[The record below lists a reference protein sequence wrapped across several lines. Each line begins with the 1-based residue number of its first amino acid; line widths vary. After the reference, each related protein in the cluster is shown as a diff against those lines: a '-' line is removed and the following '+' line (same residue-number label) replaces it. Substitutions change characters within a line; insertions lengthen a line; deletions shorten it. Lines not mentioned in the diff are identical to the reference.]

1 MDCADARQGR
11 TSGDKPT
18 RKMAG
23 VHFNKIFFAAI
34 LCFAGLFSPS
44 CQKNKTFLVE
54 EGQRE
59 INGTQLYTKVMG
71 EGEQIV
77 ILHGGPGM
85 DHTYFLPQMAELAE
99 THKLIFF
106 DQRVSGRSSLDVDSS
121 AITMRHFIDDIEEI
135 RKTFNLGK
143 MNLMGHSWGGLLA
156 MFYGITY
163 PENLKSLMI
172 LNSTP
177 ASSELMAKTMR
188 RFTREDSLQRVEILN
203 SNAFKN
209 RESIAYEKLFRIHF
223 RAAFYDRSLA
233 DSLTLTF
240 QPDFAETSVKLQNLF
255 KDIASYDIYHDL
267 SKINC
272 PTLVVHGDHDNN
284 PLAGSKKIHENIPNS
299 KFVLLKNC
307 GHFPFVETPDAFF
320 KTIRDFLRQE
330 NPDKPEMSSIK

>member
-1 MDCADARQGR
+1 MSQ
-11 TSGDKPT
+11 
-18 RKMAG
+18 
-23 VHFNKIFFAAI
+23 VYFNKPIVKAVWCFIALSI
-34 LCFAGLFSPS
+34 LTS
-44 CQKNKTFLVE
+44 CEKSQELTIE
-54 EGQRE
+54 EGLRE

-71 EGEQIV
+71 EGEPIV

-106 DQRVSGRSSLDVDSS
+106 DQRVSGRSALDVDSA

-177 ASSELMAKTMR
+177 ASSELMAKTLPR
-188 RFTREDSLQRVEILN
+188 LTPEDSLQRLEILN
-203 SNAFKN
+203 SDAFKN
-209 RESIAYEKLFRIHF
+209 RESAAFEKLLRINFRG
-223 RAAFYDRSLA
+223 AFYDRSLA

-240 QPDFAETSVKLQNLF
+240 QPGFAETSLKLKNLY
-255 KDIASYDIYHDL
+255 KDIASYDIHHDL

-272 PTLVVHGDHDNN
+272 PTLVVHGDHDDN
-284 PLAGSKKIHENIPNS
+284 PLEGSQKVHESISNS

-307 GHFPFVETPDAFF
+307 GHFPFVERPKEFF
-320 KTIRDFLRQE
+320 GVIRDFLQKRT
-330 NPDKPEMSSIK
+330 

>member
-1 MDCADARQGR
+1 MSQ
-11 TSGDKPT
+11 
-18 RKMAG
+18 
-23 VHFNKIFFAAI
+23 VYFNKPIVKAVGCSIALLI
-34 LCFAGLFSPS
+34 LTS
-44 CQKNKTFLVE
+44 CEKSKELTIE
-54 EGQRE
+54 EGLRE

-71 EGEQIV
+71 EGEPIV

-177 ASSELMAKTMR
+177 ASSELMAKTLPR
-188 RFTREDSLQRVEILN
+188 LTPEDSLQRLEILN
-203 SNAFKN
+203 SDAFKN
-209 RESIAYEKLFRIHF
+209 RESAAFEKLLRIHF
-223 RAAFYDRSLA
+223 RGAFYDRSLA

-240 QPDFAETSVKLQNLF
+240 QPDFAETSVKLQNLY
-255 KDIASYDIYHDL
+255 KDIASYDIHHDL

-272 PTLVVHGDHDNN
+272 PTLVVHGDHDDN
-284 PLAGSKKIHENIPNS
+284 PLEGSQKIHENIPNS

-307 GHFPFVETPDAFF
+307 GHFPFVERPKEFF
-320 KTIRDFLRQE
+320 SAIKDFLQ
-330 NPDKPEMSSIK
+330 KKI